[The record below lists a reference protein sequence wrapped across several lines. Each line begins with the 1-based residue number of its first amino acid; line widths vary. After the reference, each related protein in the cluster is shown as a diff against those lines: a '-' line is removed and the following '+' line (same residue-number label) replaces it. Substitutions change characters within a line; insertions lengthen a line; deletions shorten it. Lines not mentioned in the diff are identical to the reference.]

1 MQQYQSLIMIA
12 LLVVGFYFLILRPQ
26 KRRQQAIQKTL
37 RELEPGTRV
46 LLNSGLFGTITAIG
60 DRQTQV
66 EIAPG
71 VEITVL
77 KQAIARAVTATDED
91 LVEYED
97 DDFEVEHER
106 LDAEP
111 ISPVSTL
118 DLPPG
123 HTTDR
128 PANTPAAEASD
139 TYQPSSTYVAPEVE
153 SDPSTS
159 TGHGSTSTG
168 STNPNAR

>member
-1 MQQYQSLIMIA
+1 MPQYQSLIMIA

-26 KRRQQAIQKTL
+26 KKRQQAIQKTL
-37 RELEPGTRV
+37 RELAPGTRV

-77 KQAIARAVTATDED
+77 KQAIARAATDADED
-91 LVEYED
+91 SAEDDLD
-97 DDFEVEHER
+97 DDFDEPEHLEP
-106 LDAEP
+106 EP
-111 ISPVSTL
+111 IAPVSTL
-118 DLPPG
+118 DLPPSAPAV
-123 HTTDR
+123 DR
-128 PANTPAAEASD
+128 PATTPAAEAPD
-139 TYQPSSTYVAPEVE
+139 TYQPSSTYVAPEV

-159 TGHGSTSTG
+159 TGSGSNNPTS
-168 STNPNAR
+168 R

>member
-60 DRQTQV
+60 DRQTVV

-77 KQAIARAVTATDED
+77 KQAIARATTEADED
-91 LVEYED
+91 LIESDDDYED
-97 DDFEVEHER
+97 SEHLEP
-106 LDAEP
+106 EP

-123 HTTDR
+123 QPAADR
-128 PANTPAAEASD
+128 PASTPAAEASD

-153 SDPSTS
+153 SDPATS